1 MLEMGGR
8 LWTIQLLVQTLCL
21 TSVAAFSNGKVTEA
35 CGSMMPK
42 HGHAP
47 NTTHAPYTLS
57 VNVTEFSSGDYIQV
71 TISGTTYFEGFLLEA
86 RNASNPDSDA
96 VGSFILTN
104 PKTTQ
109 LLQCGHTPDSAVSH
123 TSDARQTQIV
133 VIWKAPQNSPAAVK
147 FLVTVVA
154 HYKTF
159 WVKIPG
165 PVVSQSGVTPIPPKP
180 TTPSTTIKTST
191 PSVLPRPFSS
201 VGCGQQKSCLL
212 DPVGCDPEKD
222 PSCFFLSFAPKGQT
236 VVFELSGPSDG
247 YIAFALSHD
256 TWMGDDDMYL
266 CVRDDSLVDVSAAY
280 VKGRSYPQEASE
292 NVLTDVAWRLADG
305 VIQCQFR
312 RQVLVPQDPTRF
324 SLDAQYYL
332 FMAYGEAENGEVH
345 RHDRQPLISS
355 QQSVI
360 NGPAEILNG
369 SRSPLLMKFHSV
381 LMLIAWMLA
390 GSTGTFLASYFKPDW
405 PERTLFGQRIW
416 FQVHRGLMILT
427 VLLTCVAFT
436 LPFIYR
442 GGWSKHAGAHP
453 YLGCTVLALAL
464 LQPIMA
470 TLRPPPD
477 SSRRWVFNWLHW
489 GAGTVAEIMA
499 VAAMFLGMGQQSVLL
514 PHSWRLVVLAGFL
527 AWVVLLRVLLGL
539 HKKGYIKTRFCDFV
553 SKASDTD
560 QQRILADD
568 SEDSTWDAWFKIV
581 ALLAFVIGNS
591 GFLISFIHT
600 ISGL

>member
-1 MLEMGGR
+1 MGVS
-8 LWTIQLLVQTLCL
+8 LWSSLLLVQTLCL
-21 TSVAAFSNGKVTEA
+21 TSVDAYPNGEVTES
-35 CGSMMPK
+35 CGNMMPK
-42 HGHAP
+42 HSHAP
-47 NTTHAPYTLS
+47 NTTQCPYTLA
-57 VNVTEFSSGDYIQV
+57 VNVTHFSSGDYIQV

-96 VGSFILTN
+96 VGSFTLTN

-109 LLQCGHTPDSAVSH
+109 LLKCGHTPGSAVSH
-123 TSDARQTQIV
+123 TSDARQTKIV
-133 VIWKAPQNSPAAVK
+133 VIWNAPQNSPDAVE

-154 HYKTF
+154 HYNTF

-165 PVVSQSGVTPIPPKP
+165 PVVSQSGVPPIPPKP

-212 DPVGCDPEKD
+212 DPAGCDPEKD
-222 PSCFFLSFAPKGQT
+222 STCFFLSFAPKGQC
-236 VVFELSGPSDG
+236 VEFELSGPSDG

-256 TWMGDDDMYL
+256 TWMGDDDVYL
-266 CVRDDSLVDVSAAY
+266 CVRDDSSVDVSAAY
-280 VKGRSYPQEASE
+280 VKGRSHPEEASE

-305 VIQCQFR
+305 VIQCRFR
-312 RQVLVPQDPTRF
+312 RRVLVPQDATRF

-332 FMAYGEAENGEVH
+332 FMAYGEAEYGEVH

-360 NGPAEILNG
+360 NGPAEILTG

-390 GSTGTFLASYFKPDW
+390 GSTGTFIASYFKPDW
-405 PERTLFGQRIW
+405 PEKTLFGQKIW
-416 FQVHRGLMILT
+416 FQVHRGLMMLT

-442 GGWSKHAGAHP
+442 GGWSK
-453 YLGCTVLALAL
+453 
-464 LQPIMA
+464 PIMA

-514 PHSWRLVVLAGFL
+514 PHPWYLLVLAGFL
-527 AWVVLLRVLLGL
+527 AWVVLLRVILGL
-539 HKKGYIKTRFCDFV
+539 HKKGYIKTP
-553 SKASDTD
+553 SDTDD
-560 QQRILADD
+560 QQRILADH
-568 SEDSTWDAWFKIV
+568 SEGSAWDAWFKIV
-581 ALLAFVIGNS
+581 ALLAFIIGNS
-591 GFLISFIHT
+591 GFLISFIYT

>member
-1 MLEMGGR
+1 MGRR
-8 LWTIQLLVQTLCL
+8 LWTILLLVQTLCL
-21 TSVAAFSNGKVTEA
+21 TSVDAYPDGKVTES
-35 CGSMMPK
+35 CGSMMPI

-47 NTTHAPYTLS
+47 NTSHSPYTLA
-57 VNVTEFSSGDYIQV
+57 VNVTKFSSGDYIQV
-71 TISGTTYFEGFLLEA
+71 TLSGTTYFEGFLLEA

-109 LLQCGHTPDSAVSH
+109 LLKCGHTAGSAVSH
-123 TSDARQTQIV
+123 TSDARQTKIV
-133 VIWKAPQNSPAAVK
+133 VIWNAPQNSPDAVE

-154 HYKTF
+154 HFKTF

-180 TTPSTTIKTST
+180 TTPSTTIMTST
-191 PSVLPRPFSS
+191 PSVLPKPFSS

-266 CVRDDSLVDVSAAY
+266 CVRDDGLVDVSAAY
-280 VKGRSYPQEASE
+280 VEGRSYPKEASE

-305 VIQCQFR
+305 VIQCRFR

-324 SLDAQYYL
+324 SLDAPYYL
-332 FMAYGEAENGEVH
+332 FMAYGEAEYGELQYDI
-345 RHDRQPLISS
+345 RSCCGLIPICNTCF
-355 QQSVI
+355 VI
-360 NGPAEILNG
+360 SGI
-369 SRSPLLMKFHSV
+369 

-442 GGWSKHAGAHP
+442 GGWSKRAGAHP
-453 YLGCTVLALAL
+453 YLGCTVLTLAL

-489 GAGTVAEIMA
+489 GVGTVAEIMA
-499 VAAMFLGMGQQSVLL
+499 G
-514 PHSWRLVVLAGFL
+514 
-527 AWVVLLRVLLGL
+527 
-539 HKKGYIKTRFCDFV
+539 
-553 SKASDTD
+553 
-560 QQRILADD
+560 
-568 SEDSTWDAWFKIV
+568 
-581 ALLAFVIGNS
+581 
-591 GFLISFIHT
+591 
-600 ISGL
+600 

>member
-21 TSVAAFSNGKVTEA
+21 TSVDAFSNGKVTEA

-47 NTTHAPYTLS
+47 NTTHSPYTLA

-86 RNASNPDSDA
+86 RNASNPDSAA

-256 TWMGDDDMYL
+256 TWM
-266 CVRDDSLVDVSAAY
+266 
-280 VKGRSYPQEASE
+280 

-305 VIQCQFR
+305 VIQCRFR

-345 RHDRQPLISS
+345 RHERQPLISS

-568 SEDSTWDAWFKIV
+568 SEDSTWDTWFKIV

>member
-1 MLEMGGR
+1 RAGVHIL
-8 LWTIQLLVQTLCL
+8 LLLVQTLCL

-123 TSDARQTQIV
+123 TMYI
-133 VIWKAPQNSPAAVK
+133 
-147 FLVTVVA
+147 TVC
-154 HYKTF
+154 F
-159 WVKIPG
+159 GIE
-165 PVVSQSGVTPIPPKP
+165 TPPPP
-180 TTPSTTIKTST
+180 PINALS
-191 PSVLPRPFSS
+191 FSS

-499 VAAMFLGMGQQSVLL
+499 G
-514 PHSWRLVVLAGFL
+514 
-527 AWVVLLRVLLGL
+527 
-539 HKKGYIKTRFCDFV
+539 
-553 SKASDTD
+553 
-560 QQRILADD
+560 
-568 SEDSTWDAWFKIV
+568 
-581 ALLAFVIGNS
+581 
-591 GFLISFIHT
+591 
-600 ISGL
+600 